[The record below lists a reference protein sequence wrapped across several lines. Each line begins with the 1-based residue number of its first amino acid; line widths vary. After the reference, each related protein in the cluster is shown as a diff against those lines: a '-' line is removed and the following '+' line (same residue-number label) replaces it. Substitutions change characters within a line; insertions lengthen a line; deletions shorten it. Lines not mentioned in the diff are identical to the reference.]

1 MPVSQPADNA
11 PFTLLD
17 PARARLLTCWC
28 AELIPAAP
36 GRPSAADAGAAEY
49 ADRIC
54 SSDPLLR
61 DGLTRAVDHL
71 DADAR
76 SRHGRRF
83 PDCTSAQR
91 TESLRALEA
100 GEPALFGLVQGLVY
114 EAYYSAPP
122 VLDALERA
130 TGWRS
135 ANTLTGSAMAPF
147 DEGLLDRVRS
157 LPRGYRE
164 A

>member
-1 MPVSQPADNA
+1 MSASQPRDGTRC
-11 PFTLLD
+11 TLLD
-17 PARARLLTCWC
+17 PARVRLLTCWC

-49 ADRIC
+49 AERVC
-54 SSDPLLR
+54 SSDPSLR
-61 DGLTRAVDHL
+61 DDLTRAVDQL

-83 PDCTSAQR
+83 PDCTGAQR

-100 GEPALFGLVQGLVY
+100 AGPALFGLVQALVY
-114 EAYYSAPP
+114 EAYYSASP

-135 ANTLTGSAMAPF
+135 ANTLTGSAMEPF

-157 LPRGYRE
+157 LPPAYRE